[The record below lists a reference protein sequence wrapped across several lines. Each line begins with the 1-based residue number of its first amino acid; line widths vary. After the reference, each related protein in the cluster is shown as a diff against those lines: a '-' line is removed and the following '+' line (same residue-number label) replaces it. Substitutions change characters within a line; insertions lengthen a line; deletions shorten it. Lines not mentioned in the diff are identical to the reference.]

1 MSDSPLGIAGSGP
14 EGLLCPQHMLQERPR
29 CSERGREGE
38 PPQPNNNNNKK
49 AVVFKPPLR
58 FPAPGASPL
67 HKIKQPGVCFIS
79 PPAAHPPWGRSRA
92 EALSRT
98 RLLRPGCRA
107 QGGAVVAPAP
117 RGPCGQASPHG
128 QLCGVFL
135 SVCFA

>member
-1 MSDSPLGIAGSGP
+1 MSGSPLGIAGSGP
-14 EGLLCPQHMLQERPR
+14 EGLLCPQHTLQERPR

-38 PPQPNNNNNKK
+38 PPQPNKKK

-58 FPAPGASPL
+58 FPAPEDSPP
-67 HKIKQPGVCFIS
+67 HKIKQPGACFIS
-79 PPAAHPPWGRSRA
+79 PPAAHPPGGRSRA

-98 RLLRPGCRA
+98 RLLQPGSGA

-128 QLCGVFL
+128 HLCGVFL
-135 SVCFA
+135 SVCSA